1 MKVVIDMPLFS
12 PLVEQLLDA
21 VGVEAEFVEEPSEK
35 PRALP
40 AELIQD
46 CEALFCTVPP
56 SNHAMMKRLK
66 LIQISSAG
74 YNQLVGQGFEK
85 RGIKACNALGVFD
98 VPIAEWNISMMI
110 NLTRDL
116 RELLHNQDAKIWDRS
131 SRFQQEIR
139 GSVVGILGY
148 GGIGRETARIA
159 KSMGMK
165 VHVMSRSSI
174 SPRVNTYRVSG
185 TGDEEGNLPDKVFN
199 LDQKEDFFKGLDF
212 LVLGIPQT
220 ASTVGIIGERE
231 LKMLPTHAY
240 LLNPARG
247 PLVQEQALLKA
258 LDEGW
263 ISGAALDTHY
273 HYPMPA
279 NHPLWTMPNVILTP
293 HISGSSASNRFLER
307 TWDIFTQNIKR
318 FQTENPLLNEL
329 TAQQL
334 SG

>member
-1 MKVVIDMPLFS
+1 MPRFS
-12 PLVEQLLDA
+12 PLVEQLLDVA
-21 VGVEAEFVEEPSEK
+21 GVETEFVEEPSEK
-35 PRALP
+35 SRDLP
-40 AELIQD
+40 EELIQD
-46 CEALFCTVPP
+46 CEVLFCTSPP
-56 SNHAMMKRLK
+56 SNHAMMKKLK

-85 RGIKACNALGVFD
+85 RGTKACNALGVFD
-98 VPIAEWNISMMI
+98 VPIAEWNIAMMI

-116 RELLHNQDAKIWDRS
+116 RGLIHNQDAKIWDRS
-131 SRFQQEIR
+131 SRFQREIR

-159 KSMGMK
+159 KSMGME

-185 TGDEEGNLPDKVFN
+185 TGDGEGNLPDMVFN
-199 LDQKEDFFKGLDF
+199 LNQKEDFFKGLDF

-220 ASTVGIIGERE
+220 AVTVGIIGESE
-231 LKMLPTHAY
+231 LKMLPPHAF

-247 PLVQEQALLKA
+247 PLVQEHALLKA
-258 LDEGW
+258 LDRGW

-279 NHPLWTMPNVILTP
+279 DHPLWTMPNVILTP

-307 TWDIFTQNIKR
+307 TWDIFIQNIKR
-318 FQTENPLLNEL
+318 FQNGKPLLNEL
-329 TAQQL
+329 TVQQL